1 MRRDN
6 VFFFIKEAPLSC
18 LLRCFVDVRYK
29 CLNFRPTGLEQLLI
43 GLN

>member
-6 VFFFIKEAPLSC
+6 VFFFIKEALLSC
-18 LLRCFVDVRYK
+18 LLRCLVDVGYK
-29 CLNFRPTGLEQLLI
+29 CLNFRSTSLKQLFI